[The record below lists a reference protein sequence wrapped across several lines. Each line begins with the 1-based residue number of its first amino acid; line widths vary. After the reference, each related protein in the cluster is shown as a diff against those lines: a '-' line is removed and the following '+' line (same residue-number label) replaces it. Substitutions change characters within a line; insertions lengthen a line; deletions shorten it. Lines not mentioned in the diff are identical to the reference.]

1 MAGRLP
7 FLLEPALVLIILQFD
22 SPSYLL
28 SDGGRGKDFG
38 QAPISNPA
46 AKGMAQDQA
55 QRNFGP
61 KLGFP
66 GNTIKRVDKVM
77 SKQERAIQTKIFRR
91 RQEKAERRDWR
102 GIDVI
107 DLTSGLS

>member
-1 MAGRLP
+1 M
-7 FLLEPALVLIILQFD
+7 IILQFD

-46 AKGMAQDQA
+46 VKGMAQDQA
-55 QRNFGP
+55 QRNFEP
-61 KLGFP
+61 KLGFL

-77 SKQERAIQTKIFRR
+77 SKQERAIQTKIF
-91 RQEKAERRDWR
+91 AEAARKSREARLERD
-102 GIDVI
+102 
-107 DLTSGLS
+107 